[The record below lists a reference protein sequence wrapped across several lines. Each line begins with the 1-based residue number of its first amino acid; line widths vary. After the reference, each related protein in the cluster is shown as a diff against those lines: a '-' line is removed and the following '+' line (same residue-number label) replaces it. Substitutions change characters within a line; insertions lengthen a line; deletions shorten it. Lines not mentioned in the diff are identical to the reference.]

1 MPPQRDPELAL
12 DALATGLTEPQARKI
27 SGNPSLD
34 HADPRYTQARKAGAI
49 QREAAKHAPHLLN
62 LPEPLPEER
71 WWEYGELVAGGD
83 LPSTAAQRMGVR
95 PVEVYLARNKFPQFR
110 EFEAAC
116 EAIASEDVEAALK
129 LAALDTSTPHG
140 VRAATEWLRN
150 RSRDRWQGDGPAV
163 QVNVNVDPE
172 QARERLEQIRREWAI
187 DADSEAA

>member
-1 MPPQRDPELAL
+1 MPPRRDPELAL

-71 WWEYGELVAGGD
+71 WWEYGEFVMGGD
-83 LPSTAAQRMGVR
+83 LPSTAARKMGVR
-95 PVEVYLARNKFPQFR
+95 PVEVYLARTKFPAFR

-116 EAIASEDVEAALK
+116 EAISSEDVEAALK
-129 LAALDTSTPHG
+129 LAALKPDTPHG
-140 VRAATEWLRN
+140 VKAATEWLKN
-150 RSRDRWQGDGPAV
+150 RSSDRWKGDGPAV